1 MANCITFMRD
11 LPRAPKRLASL
22 LAGVAL
28 IAAGVMAWGGEKNS
42 PHLGWP
48 AGAQDIAAWQLNV
61 FPDGTGLPQ
70 GKGTARQGAPLYSK
84 HCASCHGEEGIGG
97 TAEELAG
104 GREPLTSEV
113 PDKNIGTYWPYATT
127 IFDFTRR
134 SMPMDAPGSLSADE
148 IYAITAYLLFRNG
161 IIDESGEM
169 NARTL
174 PQVQMPN
181 RNGFLWID
189 AKDQPPAPSP

>member
-1 MANCITFMRD
+1 MRN
-11 LPRAPKRLASL
+11 LAHVLKRWAGLW
-22 LAGVAL
+22 AGVAL
-28 IAAGVMAWGGEKNS
+28 AAFNMPALGGDVDG
-42 PHLGWP
+42 PHLGRP
-48 AGAQDIAAWQLNV
+48 ASAADIAAWQLNV
-61 FPDGTGLPQ
+61 FPDGTGLPA
-70 GKGTARQGAPLYSK
+70 GRGTAKQGAPLFAQK
-84 HCASCHGEEGIGG
+84 CASCHGEEGIGG

-104 GREPLTSEV
+104 GREPLTSPV

-161 IIDESGEM
+161 IIKADEEM

-174 PQVQMPN
+174 PKVKMPN
-181 RNGFLWID
+181 RNGFIWID
-189 AKDQPPAPSP
+189 AKDQPAPSP